1 MSLRFVMGSSGAGKS
16 TFLYKEIVRQAK
28 DNPLTNYYVI
38 VPEQFTMQTQRELVE
53 KSGSGIMNIDVV
65 SFQRLAYRVFDEIG
79 QLDMVV
85 LEETG
90 KNLLLRKVAEEKKD
104 ALTVLSG
111 NMKKM
116 GYVSEIKSL
125 ISELTQYNISPETL
139 ENFFREQ
146 EMSYAF
152 SCKMKDV
159 LTMYRGFED
168 KLQGQYVTAEEILEV
183 FRLYAGKSKLLK
195 NSVLALDGFTGF
207 TPIQNNLLAELMKL
221 VQDIYV
227 TVTIDPREDAFAYR
241 DMQELFAMSKKT
253 VVSLTRMADSV
264 SMKVEEP
271 LLLKESEH
279 SRFAAT
285 PMLAALEYNLFR
297 IKQKE
302 YLENDD
308 AIRIYG
314 LGNPREEL
322 IFTAGE
328 IKRLVREKGY
338 RYKDIA
344 VVTGNVE
351 GYGNYVPQIFS
362 QYEIPF
368 FLDTTKNI
376 LLHPFIEFVRAMLE
390 ILESD
395 FSYESVFRYFR
406 SNLVPMQGLTKVDKW
421 HKIDNLENYVLASGI
436 RGYRSW
442 KKRFSY
448 LPKNMSKDQL
458 EELEELRKSLME
470 SFEPL
475 YRAFHG
481 SHITVREQCIA
492 LYDFMN
498 EHGIEQQLKDRETAY
513 KEQGDFVK
521 EKEYAQIYRIVMDL
535 LDKMATLLG
544 EDELTIQE
552 FSEILDAGFE
562 AAKVGVI
569 PSGYDRVM
577 VGDIERTRLE
587 HIKVLFFIGVN
598 DGIIPK
604 ADARGGIISQFEREE
619 LAKQQLELA
628 PTARERVFMQ
638 RFYLYLTMTKA
649 SDYLYITCAR
659 VGGDGQALRKSYLIG
674 TLQKMFPALT
684 VRELEELPIE
694 NQIVTPKS
702 SMPFFLEGLQQNLDR
717 TNMIAD
723 DSKQALWK
731 SLKQWYEQDKNYQ
744 GILGQ
749 LESAKRLSY
758 EGRPIAQAVSR
769 ALYGNVLEN
778 SVTRLE
784 RFASCACAHFLNYGL
799 QLNEREISQFA
810 AMDMGNIYHLSLQL
824 YAEKVAAS
832 DTTWFDIPEEMQ
844 KAFVEESLK
853 EAVLQSGNQALAQ
866 MAKNQYFLYRMKKI
880 LYRTVL
886 TLTNQ
891 VRQGKFTPSNFEVAF
906 SFAEDLEAVNF
917 ALSEEEKMHLR
928 GRIDRVDT
936 YQEADKLYV
945 KVIDYK
951 SGNTSFELL
960 SLYHGLQLQLVVYM
974 NAAMEVLKKQHPDEK
989 VVPAGIF
996 YYHIDDPIID
1006 GTGQETEVEIYDQIL
1021 DKLKL
1026 NGLVNADANV
1036 YEAMD
1041 VNMAGASKV
1050 IPVALNKDGSLAKK
1064 SKTASEEEFTVIGEY
1079 VNQTIRQIGRQ
1090 IMDGEVGARPYQMK
1104 DKDGCMYCPYGS
1116 VCGFDRKIP
1125 GFDYRKLETIDSEEE
1140 IIHKMEEKLSREDS

>member
-16 TFLYKEIVRQAK
+16 TYLYNEIVRQAK
-28 DNPLTNYYVI
+28 LNPLTNYYVI

-79 QLDMVV
+79 KQDMVV

-104 ALTVLSG
+104 ELTVLSG

-139 ENFFREQ
+139 ENFLREQ

-152 SCKMKDV
+152 ACKMKDV
-159 LTMYRGFED
+159 LTMYRGFEA

-183 FRLYAGKSKLLK
+183 FRLHAGKSNLLK

-207 TPIQNNLLAELMKL
+207 TPIQNNLLTELMKY

-227 TVTIDPREDAFAYR
+227 TVTIDPNVDAFAYR

-253 VVSLTRMADSV
+253 IVSLTRMADSV

-271 LLLKESEH
+271 LLLQEEEH
-279 SRFAAT
+279 SRFATA
-285 PMLAALEYNLFR
+285 PMLAFLERHLFR
-297 IKQKE
+297 AKQKE
-302 YLENDD
+302 YVEQDGTLQ
-308 AIRIYG
+308 IFG
-314 LGNPREEL
+314 LGDPREEL

-344 VVTGNVE
+344 VVTGNIE

-362 QYEIPF
+362 QYDIPF

-376 LLHPFIEFVRAMLE
+376 LLHPFIEFVRAILE

-406 SNLVPMQGLTKVDKW
+406 SNLVPMQGLKQAEKW
-421 HKIDNLENYVLASGI
+421 EKIDLLENYVLASGI

-442 KKRFSY
+442 NKRFSY
-448 LPKNMSKDQL
+448 LPKHMSKEQL
-458 EELEELRKSLME
+458 EELEELRKTQMKL
-470 SFEPL
+470 FEPL
-475 YRAFHG
+475 YRAFHT
-481 SHITVREQCIA
+481 SHATVREQCIA
-492 LYDFMN
+492 LYEFMRA
-498 EHGIEQQLKDRETAY
+498 HGIEQQLKEREDAY
-513 KEQGDFVK
+513 KEKGDFVK

-535 LDKMATLLG
+535 LDKMVSLLG
-544 EDELTIQE
+544 EDALTIRE

-569 PSGYDRVM
+569 PSGYDRVT

-628 PTARERVFMQ
+628 PTARERVFIQ
-638 RFYLYLTMTKA
+638 RFYLYLTMTKP
-649 SDYLYITCAR
+649 SDYLYITFAR

-674 TLQKMFPALT
+674 TLQKMFPTLA
-684 VRELEELPIE
+684 VEELEELPID

-702 SMPFFLEGLQQNLDR
+702 SMTFFLEGLQQNIDVDISG
-717 TNMIAD
+717 NNA
-723 DSKQALWK
+723 KQALWK
-731 SLKQWYEQDKNYQ
+731 SLKQWYEQDRIYH

-749 LESAKRLSY
+749 IESAKRISY
-758 EGRPIAQAVSR
+758 EGRPIAKAVSR

-784 RFASCACAHFLNYGL
+784 RFAACACAHFLNYGL
-799 QLNEREISQFA
+799 QLNERDISQFA
-810 AMDMGNIYHLSLQL
+810 PMDMGNIYHLSLQL
-824 YAEKVAAS
+824 YAEKIAAS
-832 DTTWFDIPEEMQ
+832 DTTWFDISEEMQ
-844 KAFVEESLK
+844 KALVEEALK
-853 EAVLQSGNQALAQ
+853 EAVLQTGNQALAQ

-880 LYRTVL
+880 LYRTVM

-891 VRQGKFTPSNFEVAF
+891 VRSGKFTPSDFEVAF
-906 SFAEDLEAVNF
+906 TFAEDLQAANF
-917 ALSEEEKMHLR
+917 ALSEDEKMHLR

-974 NAAMEVLKKQHPDEK
+974 NAAIEVLKKQHPNEE

-996 YYHIDDPIID
+996 YYHIDDPMID
-1006 GTGQETEVEIYDQIL
+1006 GTGQETEVEIYEQIL

-1041 VNMAGASKV
+1041 TNIVGASKV

-1064 SKTASEEEFTVIGEY
+1064 SKTASEDEFAVIGDY
-1079 VNQTIRQIGRQ
+1079 VNQTIQQIGRQ
-1090 IMDGEVGARPYQMK
+1090 IMDGEVGAHPYQMK

-1140 IIHKMEEKLSREDS
+1140 IIHRMEEKLGREDS

>member
-16 TFLYKEIVRQAK
+16 TYLFKEIVRQAK
-28 DNPLTNYYVI
+28 ENPLTNYYVI

-79 QLDMVV
+79 KQDMLV

-90 KNLLLRKVAEEKKD
+90 KNLLLRKVAEEKKE

-139 ENFFREQ
+139 ENFLREQ
-146 EMSYAF
+146 EMPYAF
-152 SCKMKDV
+152 GCKMKDV

-183 FRLYAGKSKLLK
+183 FRVYADRSKLLK

-221 VQDIYV
+221 VSDIYV
-227 TVTIDPREDAFAYR
+227 TVTIDPKEDAFAYH

-264 SMKVEEP
+264 AMQVEEP
-271 LLLKESEH
+271 LVLDKPAN
-279 SRFAAT
+279 SRFAGT
-285 PMLAALEYNLFR
+285 PMLASLEHNLFR
-297 IKQKE
+297 ASQKE
-302 YLENDD
+302 YDKKDD
-308 AIRIYG
+308 SIRMFG

-322 IFTAGE
+322 IFAAGE
-328 IKRLVREKGY
+328 IKRLVREEGY

-362 QYEIPF
+362 QYDIPF

-376 LLHPFIEFVRAMLE
+376 MLHPFIEFVRAVLE

-406 SNLVPMQGLTKVDKW
+406 SNLVPMQGRKKAEKW
-421 HKIDNLENYVLASGI
+421 EKIDQLENYVLAAGI

-442 KKRFSY
+442 KKRFTY
-448 LPKNMSKDQL
+448 LPKNMTTEQL
-458 EELEELRKSLME
+458 EELEELRKVQME
-470 SFEPL
+470 ILEPL
-475 YRAFHG
+475 YQAFHG
-481 SHITVREQCIA
+481 SHVTVRQQCVA
-492 LYDFMN
+492 LYEFMLRQ
-498 EHGIEQQLKDRETAY
+498 GIEQQLKERETAY

-535 LDKMATLLG
+535 LDKMTSLLG

-552 FSEILDAGFE
+552 FAEILDAGFE

-587 HIKVLFFIGVN
+587 HIKALFFIGVN

-628 PTARERVFMQ
+628 PTARERVFIQ
-638 RFYLYLTMTKA
+638 RFYLYLTMTKP
-649 SDYLYITCAR
+649 SDYLYITFAR

-674 TLQKMFPALT
+674 TLQKMFPALN
-684 VRELEELPIE
+684 VEEVEELPLQ
-694 NQIVTPKS
+694 NQIVTPQS
-702 SMPFFLEGLQQNLDR
+702 SMPFFLEGLQQKSER
-717 TNMIAD
+717 TKLFGD
-723 DSKQALWK
+723 DSKLALWQSIK
-731 SLKQWYEQDKNYQ
+731 KWYEQDESYQ
-744 GILGQ
+744 SVLEQ
-749 LESAKRLSY
+749 LESAVHLSY

-784 RFASCACAHFLNYGL
+784 RFASCACAHFLSYGL

-810 AMDMGNIYHLSLQL
+810 AMDMGNIYHMSLQL
-824 YAEKVAAS
+824 YAEKIAAS
-832 DTTWFDIPEEMQ
+832 HTTWFDISEEMQ
-844 KAFVEESLK
+844 KAFVEESFK
-853 EAVLQSGNQALAQ
+853 EAVLSTGNQALAQ

-880 LYRTVL
+880 LHRTVM

-891 VRQGKFTPSNFEVAF
+891 VRAGKFTPSDFEVAF
-906 SFAEDLEAVNF
+906 TFTKDLAAANF
-917 ALSEEEKMHLR
+917 ALSEDEKMHLK

-936 YQEADKLYV
+936 YQEEDKLYV

-960 SLYHGLQLQLVVYM
+960 SLYHGLQLQLVVYL
-974 NAAMEVLKKQHPDEK
+974 NAAMEVLKKQHPNED

-996 YYHIDDPIID
+996 YYHIDDPLID

-1026 NGLVNADANV
+1026 NGLVNADASV

-1041 VNMAGASKV
+1041 SNIAGASKV
-1050 IPVALNKDGSLAKK
+1050 IPVSVNKDGSLAKK
-1064 SKTASEEEFTVIGEY
+1064 SKTASAEEFTVIGDY
-1079 VNQTIRQIGRQ
+1079 VNQKIKQIGRQ
-1090 IMDGEVGARPYQMK
+1090 IMDGEVEARPYQMK

-1125 GFDYRKLETIDSEEE
+1125 GYDYRKLENIDSEEE
-1140 IIHKMEEKLSREDS
+1140 IIHKMEEKLGREDS

>member
-16 TFLYKEIVRQAK
+16 TYLYKEIVRQAK
-28 DNPLTNYYVI
+28 ENPLTNYYVI

-79 QLDMVV
+79 KQDMLV

-139 ENFFREQ
+139 ENFLREQ
-146 EMSYAF
+146 EMPYAF
-152 SCKMKDV
+152 GCKMKDV
-159 LTMYRGFED
+159 LTMYRGFEE

-183 FRLYAGKSKLLK
+183 FRVYAGKSKLLK

-221 VQDIYV
+221 VSDIYV
-227 TVTIDPREDAFAYR
+227 TVTIDPKEDAFTYR

-264 SMKVEEP
+264 AMKVEEP
-271 LLLKESEH
+271 LVLEESGN

-285 PMLAALEYNLFR
+285 PMLAALEHNLFR
-297 IKQKE
+297 SSQKE
-302 YLENDD
+302 YDKKDD
-308 AIRIYG
+308 SIRMFG

-322 IFTAGE
+322 IFAAGE
-328 IKRLVREKGY
+328 IKRLVREDGY

-362 QYEIPF
+362 QYDIPF

-376 LLHPFIEFVRAMLE
+376 MLHPFIEFVRAVLE
-390 ILESD
+390 ILESN

-406 SNLVPMQGLTKVDKW
+406 SNLVPMQGLNKTEKW
-421 HKIDNLENYVLASGI
+421 EKIDYLENYVLAAGI

-442 KKRFSY
+442 KKRFSH
-448 LPKNMSKDQL
+448 LPKNMPTEQL
-458 EELEELRKSLME
+458 EELEELRKVQME
-470 SFEPL
+470 LLEPL
-475 YRAFHG
+475 YQAFHG
-481 SHITVREQCIA
+481 SHVTVREQCVA
-492 LYDFMN
+492 LYEFMRSQ
-498 EHGIEQQLKDRETAY
+498 GIEQQLKERETAY

-535 LDKMATLLG
+535 LDKMTSLLG

-552 FSEILDAGFE
+552 FAEILDAGFE

-587 HIKVLFFIGVN
+587 HIKVLLFIGVN

-619 LAKQQLELA
+619 LMKQQLELA

-638 RFYLYLTMTKA
+638 RFYLYLTMTKP
-649 SDYLYITCAR
+649 SDYLYITFAR

-674 TLQKMFPALT
+674 TLQKMFPALN
-684 VRELEELPIE
+684 VEEMEELPVQ
-694 NQIVTPKS
+694 NQIVTPQS
-702 SMPFFLEGLQQNLDR
+702 SMPFFLEGLQQKSDR
-717 TNMIAD
+717 TKLLEEN
-723 DSKQALWK
+723 SKLALWQ
-731 SLKQWYEQDKNYQ
+731 SLRKWYEQDESYQ
-744 GILGQ
+744 RVLKQ
-749 LESAKRLSY
+749 LESAAHLSY
-758 EGRPIAQAVSR
+758 EDRPIAQAVSR

-824 YAEKVAAS
+824 YAERIAAS
-832 DTTWFDIPEEMQ
+832 HTTWFDIPEEMQ
-844 KAFVEESLK
+844 KAFVDESFK
-853 EAVLQSGNQALAQ
+853 EAVLSTGNQALAQ
-866 MAKNQYFLYRMKKI
+866 VAKNQYFLYRMKKI

-891 VRQGKFTPSNFEVAF
+891 VRAGKFAPSDFEVAF
-906 SFAEDLEAVNF
+906 AFTKDLEAANF
-917 ALSEEEKMHLR
+917 ALSEDEKMHLR

-936 YQEADKLYV
+936 YQEEDKLYV

-960 SLYHGLQLQLVVYM
+960 SLYHGLQLQLVVYL
-974 NAAMEVLKKQHPDEK
+974 NAAMEVLKKQHPDED

-996 YYHIDDPIID
+996 YYHIDDPLIE

-1026 NGLVNADANV
+1026 NGLVNADASV

-1041 VNMAGASKV
+1041 SNIAGASKV

-1064 SKTASEEEFTVIGEY
+1064 SKTASAEEFTVIGDY
-1079 VNQTIRQIGRQ
+1079 VNQKIRQIGRQ

-1104 DKDGCMYCPYGS
+1104 DKDGCMYCPYKS
-1116 VCGFDRKIP
+1116 VCGFDRKVP
-1125 GFDYRKLETIDSEEE
+1125 GFEYRKLENIDSEEE
-1140 IIHKMEEKLSREDS
+1140 IFHRMEEKLGREDS